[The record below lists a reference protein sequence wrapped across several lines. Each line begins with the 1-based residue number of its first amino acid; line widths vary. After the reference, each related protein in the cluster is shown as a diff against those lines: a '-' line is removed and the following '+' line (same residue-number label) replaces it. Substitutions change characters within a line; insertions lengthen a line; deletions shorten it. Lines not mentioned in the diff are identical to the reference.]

1 MSALH
6 ADMGLLLSAEDSA
19 GLRKTAD
26 QKTEHLV
33 LSKFDKIES
42 SIALLMGALQNT
54 YGYGASNR
62 EPRCVASS
70 ALPDS
75 PARMSIRCYTTGF
88 LFYNIGAKMRLEL

>member
-33 LSKFDKIES
+33 LSKFDTIECL
-42 SIALLMGALQNT
+42 A
-54 YGYGASNR
+54 
-62 EPRCVASS
+62 
-70 ALPDS
+70 
-75 PARMSIRCYTTGF
+75 
-88 LFYNIGAKMRLEL
+88 